1 VNDSG
6 RALNKDG
13 RRGAQKSIG
22 QRGRVVAMVAMAS
35 MEISIWLAE
44 QHPRLVAF
52 PIVLLLSALGLD
64 CVGLIG
70 RNERAHWA
78 ARLAWLAGTASLL
91 GAFVCGIC
99 AEIWAGRA
107 GVPHQQIKIHELA
120 ATVAAWGFIA
130 LTAWRLFLNVAQRR
144 TMTVFLACGVALY
157 AMIART
163 GYLGGK
169 LVTDYGA
176 AVAGAEAKTVTS
188 LHDLNTLAQRQTDA
202 NLEYSDFMHH
212 MAGWFVLALTV
223 SIFVRELWPHHA
235 GKVRW
240 VGPTLL
246 KVGGVLLFIFADM
259 DLYALSDVRQFYD
272 REVQAHK
279 LIALIMTGLGIYLL
293 VRRREPQAA
302 GPYQNRIIAVFALV
316 GGGLLFTHVHTVAPY
331 ANVAAGV
338 YINHVAMG
346 LVALAIGAVK
356 LFWPRRTL
364 LFPALLG
371 LESLLLIT
379 YTEGLPWYIGIGHY
393 NRWGANGGAIAP
405 FGRMRAELVF
415 DDGRLDVR
423 FFERFEDKPL
433 RIGATNIV
441 VTIARG
447 YQKTVVPLAGDGS
460 RFSGRAEF
468 LKDATFFDASVT
480 LPDGRT
486 AWFDPWVTPAVA
498 GIPPNELARYVC
510 PMHEGVRATEAGDCR
525 LCGMPLVPLDN
536 RPRTSLHDDK
546 YGLKFE
552 HRDGRLIFTP
562 QNMGKLAIVH
572 EHPLHLIIT
581 DENLDYFDHIHPEP
595 QSDGTLAIPY
605 RFPDNRRYL
614 LFAELTPAGD
624 RAQAFRFEFP
634 VGRDRRARRGQPGG
648 LALPTSR
655 EIGAYHVE
663 LLTQPRRLVAQRE
676 AQLVFR
682 LERDGKPV
690 TDLQPYIGALGH
702 CVVISED
709 TQRYLHSHPEQ
720 LTPPVTGGPMVSF
733 HTEFPAPGRYK
744 VWGQFKHRDEIIV
757 ADFVVE
763 VGRPLLPRG
772 LVKTLLND

>member
-1 VNDSG
+1 
-6 RALNKDG
+6 
-13 RRGAQKSIG
+13 
-22 QRGRVVAMVAMAS
+22 
-35 MEISIWLAE
+35 MEIPIFLAE

-52 PIVLLLSALGLD
+52 PIVLLLSALVLEGAGL
-64 CVGLIG
+64 VA
-70 RNERAHWA
+70 RSERAHWA
-78 ARLAWLAGTASLL
+78 ARWAWLAGTASLL
-91 GAFVCGIC
+91 VAFVCGIC
-99 AEIWAGRA
+99 AEVWAGRA
-107 GVPHQQIKIHELA
+107 GVPHGQIEIHELA

-130 LTAWRLFLNVAQRR
+130 LTAWRLFLHDGLGEAAPSAGGVLRR
-144 TMTVFLACGVALY
+144 RRAGMIVFLACGVALY
-157 AMIART
+157 TMIALT

-176 AVAGAEAKTVTS
+176 AVVGAEAKTVTS
-188 LHDLNTLAQRQTDA
+188 FHDLNTLAQRQTDA

-246 KVGGVLLFIFADM
+246 KVGGVLLFIFADL
-259 DLYALSDVRQFYD
+259 DLYALTDMRQFYD

-279 LIALIMTGLGIYLL
+279 LIALIMTGIGLYLL
-293 VRRREPQAA
+293 LRRREPQAA
-302 GPYQNRIIAVFALV
+302 GPYQNRIIAVLALI

-338 YINHVAMG
+338 YVNHVAMG
-346 LVALAIGAVK
+346 IVALAIGAAK
-356 LFWPRRTL
+356 LFWPRRKL

-393 NRWGANGGAIAP
+393 NRWGAHGGTIAP
-405 FGRMRAELVF
+405 LGKMRAELVS
-415 DDGRLDVR
+415 DAGRLDVR
-423 FFERFEDKPL
+423 FYDRFEDKPVN
-433 RIGATNIV
+433 IGATNV
-441 VTIARG
+441 NVTIARG
-447 YQKTVVPLAGDGS
+447 YRKTVVPLAGDGS
-460 RFSGRAEF
+460 HFTGRADF

-486 AWFDPWVTPAVA
+486 GWFDPWVTPAVA
-498 GIPPNELARYVC
+498 GIPPNEVARYVC
-510 PMHEGVRATEAGDCR
+510 PMHEGIRAQEAGNCR
-525 LCGMPLVPLDN
+525 LCGMPLAPFDN
-536 RPRTSLHDDK
+536 RPRAALHDDK

-552 HRDGRLIFTP
+552 YRDGRLIFTP

-581 DENLDYFDHIHPEP
+581 DEQLEYFDHIHPEP
-595 QSDGTLAIPY
+595 QPDGSLAIPY
-605 RFPDNRRYL
+605 RFADERRYL

-624 RAQAFRFEFP
+624 RGQAFRFAL
-634 VGRDRRARRGQPGG
+634 GHQPATINH
-648 LALPTSR
+648 LSTSAGAR

-663 LLTQPRRLVAQRE
+663 LLTQPRPLVAQRE

-682 LERDGKPV
+682 LMRDGKPV
-690 TDLQPYIGALGH
+690 MDLQPYLGALGH

-709 TQRYLHSHPEQ
+709 TGLYLHSHPEQ
-720 LTPPVTGGPMVSF
+720 LTPPVSGGPMVAF
-733 HTEFPAPGRYK
+733 HTEFPRAGRYK

-763 VGRPLLPRG
+763 VGRPLLPRW
-772 LVKTLLND
+772 LVKALLSE

>member
-1 VNDSG
+1 MAGLPSDENVGN
-6 RALNKDG
+6 
-13 RRGAQKSIG
+13 
-22 QRGRVVAMVAMAS
+22 RGRLAGILTNAS
-35 MEISIWLAE
+35 MEIPIFLAE

-52 PIVLLLSALGLD
+52 PIVLLWSALVLDGAGL
-64 CVGLIG
+64 LG

-78 ARLAWLAGTASLL
+78 ARWAWLAGTASLL
-91 GAFVCGIC
+91 VAFVCGIC
-99 AEIWAGRA
+99 AEVWAGRA
-107 GVPHQQIKIHELA
+107 GVPHGQIRIHEFA

-130 LTAWRLFLNVAQRR
+130 LTAWRLFLNPTQRR
-144 TMTVFLACGVALY
+144 AMSGFLACGMALY
-157 AMIART
+157 AMIALT

-176 AVAGAEAKTVTS
+176 AVRGAEARTVTS
-188 LHDLNTLAQRQTDA
+188 FHDLNTLAQRQTDA

-259 DLYALSDVRQFYD
+259 DLYALTDVRQFYD

-293 VRRREPQAA
+293 FRRREPQAA
-302 GPYQNRIIAVFALV
+302 GPYQNRIIAVLALI

-338 YINHVAMG
+338 YVNHVVMG
-346 LVALAIGAVK
+346 VVALAIGAAK
-356 LFWPRRTL
+356 LFWPQRKL

-393 NRWGANGGAIAP
+393 NRWGAHGGTIAP

-415 DDGRLDVR
+415 EAGKMDVR
-423 FFERFEDKPL
+423 FFERFEDKPV

-447 YQKTVVPLAGDGS
+447 YQKTVVPLAGDGAH
-460 RFSGRAEF
+460 FTGRADF

-498 GIPPNELARYVC
+498 GIPPNEVARYVC
-510 PMHEGVRATEAGDCR
+510 PMHQGIRAPEPGDCR
-525 LCGMPLVPLDN
+525 LCGMPLAPLDT
-536 RPRTSLHDDK
+536 RPRTALHDDK

-552 HRDGRLIFTP
+552 YRDGQLIFTP
-562 QNMGKLAIVH
+562 QNMGRLAIVH

-581 DENLDYFDHIHPEP
+581 DDKLEYFDHVHPEP
-595 QSDGTLAIPY
+595 QADGTLAIAY
-605 RFPDNRRYL
+605 RFFEDRRYL

-624 RAQAFRFEFP
+624 RAQTFRF
-634 VGRDRRARRGQPGG
+634 ARNGSTVQRFND
-648 LALPTSR
+648 LTVSASAR
-655 EIGAYHVE
+655 EIGGYHVE
-663 LLTQPRRLVAQRE
+663 LLTQPRQLVAQRE

-690 TDLQPYIGALGH
+690 MDLQPYIGALGH

-709 TQRYLHSHPEQ
+709 TQLYLHSHPEQ
-720 LTPPVTGGPMVSF
+720 LTPPLTGGPMVSF
-733 HTEFPAPGRYK
+733 HTEFPRPGRYK

-757 ADFVVE
+757 ADFVME
-763 VGRPLLPRG
+763 VGRPVLPRW
-772 LVKTLLND
+772 LAKALLSD

>member
-1 VNDSG
+1 MSQNKVGN
-6 RALNKDG
+6 RARLAG
-13 RRGAQKSIG
+13 ILAG
-22 QRGRVVAMVAMAS
+22 AS
-35 MEISIWLAE
+35 MEIPIFLAE

-52 PIVLLLSALGLD
+52 PIVLLLSALVLD
-64 CVGLIG
+64 GAGLIT
-70 RNERAHWA
+70 RSERAHWA
-78 ARLAWLAGTASLL
+78 ARWAWLAGTASLL
-91 GAFVCGIC
+91 VAFVCGIC
-99 AEIWAGRA
+99 AEVWAGRA
-107 GVPHQQIKIHELA
+107 GVPHGQIEIHELA

-130 LTAWRLFLNVAQRR
+130 LTAWRLFLHDGLGEAALPVGRVLRTRR
-144 TMTVFLACGVALY
+144 AVMIAFLACGVALY
-157 AMIART
+157 AMLALT

-176 AVAGAEAKTVTS
+176 AVVGAEAKTVTS
-188 LHDLNTLAQRQTDA
+188 FHDLNTLAQRQTDA

-212 MAGWFVLALTV
+212 MAGWFVLVLTV

-246 KVGGVLLFIFADM
+246 KAGGVLLFIFADL
-259 DLYALSDVRQFYD
+259 DLYALTDVRQFYD

-279 LIALIMTGLGIYLL
+279 LIALIMAGVGLYLL
-293 VRRREPQAA
+293 LRRREPQTA
-302 GPYQNRIIAVFALV
+302 GPYQNRIIAVLALI

-338 YINHVAMG
+338 YVNHVTMG
-346 LVALAIGAVK
+346 IVALAIGAAK
-356 LFWPRRTL
+356 LFWPQRKL
-364 LFPALLG
+364 LFPVLLG

-393 NRWGANGGAIAP
+393 NRWGVHGGTIAP
-405 FGRMRAELVF
+405 LGKMRAELVL

-423 FFERFEDKPL
+423 FFDRFEDKPVN
-433 RIGATNIV
+433 IGATNV
-441 VTIARG
+441 NVTIARG

-460 RFSGRAEF
+460 HFSARADF
-468 LKDATFFDASVT
+468 LKDAMFFDASVT

-486 AWFDPWVTPAVA
+486 GWFDPWVTPAVA
-498 GIPPNELARYVC
+498 GIPPNEVARYVC
-510 PMHEGVRATEAGDCR
+510 PMHEGIRAQEAGNCR
-525 LCGMPLVPLDN
+525 LCGMPLVPFDN
-536 RPRTSLHDDK
+536 RPRAALHDDK
-546 YGLKFE
+546 YGLRFE
-552 HRDGRLIFTP
+552 YRDGRLIFTP

-581 DENLDYFDHIHPEP
+581 DEQLEYFDHIHPEP
-595 QSDGTLAIPY
+595 QPDGSLAIPY
-605 RFPDNRRYL
+605 RFADERRYL

-624 RAQAFRFEFP
+624 RAQAFRFAL
-634 VGRDRRARRGQPGG
+634 DHQP
-648 LALPTSR
+648 ATINHLPISAGAR

-663 LLTQPRRLVAQRE
+663 LLTQPRQLIAQRE

-682 LERDGKPV
+682 LMRDGKPV
-690 TDLQPYIGALGH
+690 MDLRPYLGALGH

-709 TQRYLHSHPEQ
+709 TGLYLHSHPEQ
-720 LTPPVTGGPMVSF
+720 LTPPVSGGPVVAF
-733 HTEFPAPGRYK
+733 HTEFPRAGRYK

-763 VGRPLLPRG
+763 VGRPLLPRW
-772 LVKTLLND
+772 LVKALLSE